1 MVPDAGLSI
10 GFEDGLTAAVPLPHT
25 VVHVVPHQAGEDVEL
40 PNSEWIAEDG
50 VTGYATRQS

>member
-1 MVPDAGLSI
+1 
-10 GFEDGLTAAVPLPHT
+10 VPLPHT